1 MARASRPVSTERV
14 VLADEPAYPDR
25 QWSSPYETDPFDV
38 PDAEKVATLL
48 DLTERLKA
56 GDGVAH
62 TRTSF
67 QAVRENVFYADL
79 AGTSTTQTRVR
90 IEPELPRRRRSTARP
105 GSFETMRTLA
115 PPAAAGWEYVTS
127 ADTDLAGEIAEIP
140 ELLAAKIKAPS
151 VRAGDYDLVIDGS
164 NLFLTIH
171 ESIGH
176 ATELDR
182 VLGYEAAY
190 AGTSFATFDKLGT
203 FQYGSPVMNVTGDR
217 DTDWGLASVGWDDE
231 GVAGQHWD
239 IVKDGIL
246 VGYQTDR
253 AMAALKDL
261 GRSNGAAYADS
272 ARHVPLQRMVNVSL
286 QPDPEGGTLDDLV
299 GQVENG
305 IYIVG
310 DKSWSIDMQR
320 YNFQFTGQRFFAI
333 ENGRL
338 SGQLRDVAYQATT
351 TDFWRS
357 MEAVGG
363 PSTFYRA
370 ARSTAARPSRAR
382 CPRPATAHP
391 RPSSAGVRH
400 PQHGAGGRTL
410 MTRLDSPQDV
420 VEAALAAA
428 TTDGTVVIVTDRS
441 EANLRWANSSLTTNG
456 EMSSRSVTVIATNG
470 SAGGTS
476 AGVVGRTVTDAE
488 AVRELV
494 AEAEAGARAAEPAP
508 DAAPLVTPD
517 QAGVGQRLRPRTGDD
532 ERRRLRPGGRRP
544 RRRVRRGRY
553 GPSAL
558 RVRRAGGRLGL
569 PRDVDRAAAAAR
581 AAHGSAGDERE
592 ERRLVGVELPRL
604 HLRDPAE
611 ADVVAADADLTRRL
625 GWAERRLDL
634 PAGRYET
641 ILPPTA
647 LADLLVEAYWESGA
661 RAADEGRSAY
671 SGKPASGCPGCRSS
685 CSATRPGRA
694 LECAPFVVAAASTA
708 DVSVFDNGLPL
719 PRQDV
724 LAKGE
729 LVSLTGTRAYASSH
743 ETPIRLGVDNLVL
756 EAPGATGGLDDLVA
770 TTQRG
775 LLLSTIWYVRVVD
788 PQTLLLTGLTRD
800 GVYLVEDG
808 EVVGAVNNFRWNES
822 PLDVLDRITEVGA
835 TERCYPREWG
845 DYFTRAAMPPVR
857 VSDFNMSSV
866 SAAQ

>member
-1 MARASRPVSTERV
+1 MPGVNAEFLALPLTTLADAALSRARELGAEYAALRVVSTRGQFLALQDLDLETSITSDDVGLAVRVVHDGCWGFAAGIVLSPEEAARLAERAVEVARASRPVSTERV

-38 PDAEKVATLL
+38 PDADKVATLL
-48 DLTERLKA
+48 DLSEQLKA

-90 IEPELPRRRRSTARP
+90 IEPELTATAVDRST

-127 ADTDLAGEIAEIP
+127 ADTDLVGEIAEIP

-203 FQYGSPVMNVTGDR
+203 FRYGSPVMNVTGDR

-305 IYIVG
+305 IYVVG

-363 PSTFYRA
+363 PSTFYRGGALNCGKAQPGQVSPASHGTPA
-370 ARSTAARPSRAR
+370 ALFR
-382 CPRPATAHP
+382 
-391 RPSSAGVRH
+391 GVRILNTV
-400 PQHGAGGRTL
+400 QEGGR
-410 MTRLDSPQDV
+410 
-420 VEAALAAA
+420 
-428 TTDGTVVIVTDRS
+428 
-441 EANLRWANSSLTTNG
+441 
-456 EMSSRSVTVIATNG
+456 
-470 SAGGTS
+470 
-476 AGVVGRTVTDAE
+476 
-488 AVRELV
+488 
-494 AEAEAGARAAEPAP
+494 
-508 DAAPLVTPD
+508 
-517 QAGVGQRLRPRTGDD
+517 
-532 ERRRLRPGGRRP
+532 
-544 RRRVRRGRY
+544 
-553 GPSAL
+553 
-558 RVRRAGGRLGL
+558 
-569 PRDVDRAAAAAR
+569 
-581 AAHGSAGDERE
+581 
-592 ERRLVGVELPRL
+592 
-604 HLRDPAE
+604 
-611 ADVVAADADLTRRL
+611 
-625 GWAERRLDL
+625 
-634 PAGRYET
+634 
-641 ILPPTA
+641 
-647 LADLLVEAYWESGA
+647 
-661 RAADEGRSAY
+661 
-671 SGKPASGCPGCRSS
+671 
-685 CSATRPGRA
+685 
-694 LECAPFVVAAASTA
+694 
-708 DVSVFDNGLPL
+708 
-719 PRQDV
+719 
-724 LAKGE
+724 
-729 LVSLTGTRAYASSH
+729 
-743 ETPIRLGVDNLVL
+743 
-756 EAPGATGGLDDLVA
+756 
-770 TTQRG
+770 
-775 LLLSTIWYVRVVD
+775 
-788 PQTLLLTGLTRD
+788 
-800 GVYLVEDG
+800 
-808 EVVGAVNNFRWNES
+808 
-822 PLDVLDRITEVGA
+822 
-835 TERCYPREWG
+835 
-845 DYFTRAAMPPVR
+845 
-857 VSDFNMSSV
+857 
-866 SAAQ
+866 

>member
-1 MARASRPVSTERV
+1 MPTSR
-14 VLADEPAYPDR
+14 
-25 QWSSPYETDPFDV
+25 
-38 PDAEKVATLL
+38 
-48 DLTERLKA
+48 
-56 GDGVAH
+56 
-62 TRTSF
+62 
-67 QAVRENVFYADL
+67 
-79 AGTSTTQTRVR
+79 
-90 IEPELPRRRRSTARP
+90 
-105 GSFETMRTLA
+105 
-115 PPAAAGWEYVTS
+115 
-127 ADTDLAGEIAEIP
+127 GEVAEIP

-286 QPDPEGGTLDDLV
+286 QPDPDGGTLDDLV

-363 PSTFYRA
+363 PSTFYRGGA
-370 ARSTAARPSRAR
+370 LNCGKAQPGQVSPASHGTPGGAVPRRAD
-382 CPRPATAHP
+382 
-391 RPSSAGVRH
+391 

-410 MTRLDSPQDV
+410 MARLDSPQDV

-456 EMSSRSVTVIATNG
+456 EMSSRSVTVIATPR
-470 SAGGTS
+470 
-476 AGVVGRTVTDAE
+476 VGRG
-488 AVRELV
+488 RERRRGR
-494 AEAEAGARAAEPAP
+494 AHGHRRGRGPRAGRRGGGGGPGGRPGPGRRPAGHAGAGRRR
-508 DAAPLVTPD
+508 
-517 QAGVGQRLRPRTGDD
+517 QRLRPRTGDH
-532 ERRRLRPGGRRP
+532 ERGRLRPAWRPTSARRSP
-544 RRRVRRGRY
+544 R
-553 GPSAL
+553 
-558 RVRRAGGRLGL
+558 
-569 PRDVDRAAAAAR
+569 
-581 AAHGSAGDERE
+581 
-592 ERRLVGVELPRL
+592 
-604 HLRDPAE
+604 
-611 ADVVAADADLTRRL
+611 ADAGRQHFGFAEQVVDSVYLGTSTGLRL
-625 GWAERRLDL
+625 RHVQ
-634 PAGRYET
+634 P
-641 ILPPTA
+641 
-647 LADLLVEAYWESGA
+647 
-661 RAADEGRSAY
+661 
-671 SGKPASGCPGCRSS
+671 
-685 CSATRPGRA
+685 
-694 LECAPFVVAAASTA
+694 
-708 DVSVFDNGLPL
+708 
-719 PRQDV
+719 
-724 LAKGE
+724 
-729 LVSLTGTRAYASSH
+729 
-743 ETPIRLGVDNLVL
+743 
-756 EAPGATGGLDDLVA
+756 TGGW
-770 TTQRG
+770 R
-775 LLLSTIWYVRVVD
+775 
-788 PQTLLLTGLTRD
+788 
-800 GVYLVEDG
+800 
-808 EVVGAVNNFRWNES
+808 
-822 PLDVLDRITEVGA
+822 
-835 TERCYPREWG
+835 
-845 DYFTRAAMPPVR
+845 
-857 VSDFNMSSV
+857 
-866 SAAQ
+866 